1 MARREKNLIPAK
13 MIWGQGYLG
22 YKDANCGYDGQA
34 VYVYRKKGEAL
45 ICQGGRPKDGGIR
58 KEVCVYLMGLD

>member
-1 MARREKNLIPAK
+1 